1 MHFFE
6 RYLAIKRVGAIISAL
21 LATFLAISK
30 RVDSS
35 IAATSLATSIRGLD
49 SLDLHERLLP

>member
-6 RYLAIKRVGAIISAL
+6 RYLAIKRVGTMISAL
-21 LATFLAISK
+21 LATLLAISE
-30 RVDSS
+30 RTASP
-35 IAATSLATSIRGLD
+35 IAATSLATAIRRLN